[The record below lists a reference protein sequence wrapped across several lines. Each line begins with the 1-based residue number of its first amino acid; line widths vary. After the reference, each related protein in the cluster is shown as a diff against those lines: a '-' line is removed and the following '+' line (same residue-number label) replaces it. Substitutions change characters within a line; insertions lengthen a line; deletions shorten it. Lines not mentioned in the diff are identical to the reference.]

1 MKRKAALITT
11 LLLSLVMLFA
21 LTACSS
27 YGSIKKAYEEAGYTE
42 SESLQEYQDKVVEA
56 LGEENADYENSCTVH
71 FFSKMDGLLDMG
83 VAIVL
88 EFHSTKKL
96 EEMVANSATFKG
108 VYEDA
113 QKSDW
118 VKENCVLIF
127 AFGTDAASTFINA

>member
-1 MKRKAALITT
+1 MKRKAALWT
-11 LLLSLVMLFA
+11 SLVLALAMLFA
-21 LTACSS
+21 LTGCSS
-27 YGSIKKAYEEAGYTE
+27 YGSIKKAYENAGYTE
-42 SESLQEYQDKVVEA
+42 SDSLQEYQDKVVEA
-56 LGEENADYENSCTVH
+56 LGEENEDYENSCTVH

-96 EEMVANSATFKG
+96 EEMVENSATFKG

-127 AFGTDAASTFINA
+127 AFGSDAASTFINA